1 MDEKKNNSE
10 KNISKREDI
19 EELSSIYDVYS
30 DDDFDSD
37 EEIISHSENDTID
50 SIDSTKLSSSSN
62 DSLIENNENEK
73 YEDETYN
80 NKNIN
85 TINNFNN
92 DVISS
97 NNDINQDIDI
107 NTDTKSY
114 NIDLDNKVSN
124 EDNLNELDELDDFE
138 KEVADK
144 YAYSIVRDNNS
155 IEDEM
160 ENAEDKAIE
169 EGFQDDEMYQDKIKP
184 FVDSKMYDKA
194 KESLYKSLL
203 HNAEAIED
211 LEERDVEER
220 SFYAALFLSGKPV
233 EIKTFLKMF
242 TSINLENRLLTYV
255 EKFNKLNLGMRIIHV
270 SGGYQIVTDSEVSS
284 FLDSYFGEKAEV
296 LSKAS
301 LETLSIIAYKQPI
314 TKAEI
319 EDLRGVISSGP
330 MKYLLDRNLI
340 RVIGRKE
347 VPGRPLLYAT
357 TNGFLEYFG
366 INSLSDLPTFRE
378 WMELK
383 NNQ

>member
-124 EDNLNELDELDDFE
+124 EDNLNELEELDDFE

-160 ENAEDKAIE
+160 ENVEDKAIE

>member
-92 DVISS
+92 D
-97 NNDINQDIDI
+97 INQDIDI

-160 ENAEDKAIE
+160 ENVEDKAIE